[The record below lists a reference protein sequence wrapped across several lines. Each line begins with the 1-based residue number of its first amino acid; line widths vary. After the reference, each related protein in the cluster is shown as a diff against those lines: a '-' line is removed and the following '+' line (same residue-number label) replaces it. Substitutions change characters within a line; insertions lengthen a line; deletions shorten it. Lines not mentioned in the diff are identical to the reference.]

1 LVEYINNADSKKVKA
16 LFTLVENDM
25 MNEAIWND
33 KNFITDLNND
43 VENYL
48 NGKEKG
54 YTLAEVKHR
63 LKAHRSKA
71 KSKTS

>member
-1 LVEYINNADSKKVKA
+1 
-16 LFTLVENDM
+16 M

-48 NGKEKG
+48 NRKEKD

-71 KSKTS
+71 KSKTA